1 MLYLNTNI
9 RGYPLGLRIG
19 KDTKKPLISV
29 DGGFEKI
36 EFKSIP
42 YNLRGIEVSFHGLK
56 NILNSYFI

>member
-42 YNLRGIEVSFHGLK
+42 YNLRGIEVSSH
-56 NILNSYFI
+56 